1 MANVLPKSFRDD
13 IKSEYKLRFATAGL
27 ALLCLVLLA
36 ATILL
41 APSFILTESRLE
53 QKQAT
58 LNSLSEEESATST
71 NQNKDIIARTNQKLS
86 VVSQETNE
94 LDPTEIAKLV
104 TQTKPTGV
112 SVRRI
117 SIQESENG
125 SAQTIDINGVAR
137 TRDDLL
143 EFEDNLGNKAQVQ
156 EINLPIDTLASRQN
170 AEFSLTLTAKK
181 L

>member
-1 MANVLPKSFRDD
+1 MANVLPKSFRDG
-13 IKSEYKLRFATAGL
+13 IQSEYKLRLATAGL
-27 ALLCLVLLA
+27 VLLALVLLA

-58 LNSLSEEESATST
+58 LNSLSEEESSTST
-71 NQNKDIIARTNQKLS
+71 EQNKEIIAKTNEKLS
-86 VVSQETNE
+86 VVNKETDR
-94 LDPTEIAKLV
+94 LMPTDIAGLI
-104 TQTKPTGV
+104 TQTKPNGV

-117 SIQESENG
+117 SIQKSEDEST
-125 SAQTIDINGVAR
+125 QTIDINGVAR

-143 EFEDNLGNKAQVQ
+143 EFEDNLGKKAQVQ
-156 EINLPIDTLASRQN
+156 EVNLPIDTLASRQN